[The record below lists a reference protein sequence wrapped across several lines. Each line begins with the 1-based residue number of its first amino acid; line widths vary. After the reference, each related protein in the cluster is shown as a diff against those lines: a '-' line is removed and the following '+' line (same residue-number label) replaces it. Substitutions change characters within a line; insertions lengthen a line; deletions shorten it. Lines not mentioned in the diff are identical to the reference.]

1 MGNSPSNL
9 TTRKNRLKINEEY
22 DQNLDRMERGE
33 PLSDDAERGEPLH
46 NDTESSSL
54 IYYDTNAAALPP
66 RPVFR
71 TQSSHK
77 NLSELSNYSISKE
90 KQLPIDNRPI
100 PPTQTPPSPGS
111 PAPLI
116 IKPPRNPDADDNN
129 YVNLIGYEAA
139 VFPSPDKLPPGTSH
153 LEYANELNRQLLD
166 PEIKKQLEFAHI
178 EKFKSMPPVT
188 RGLFGGKSRKGRTK
202 KSKTKKG
209 KTKKGRTKK
218 NKTKKSKTKKSKR
231 SRKN

>member
-9 TTRKNRLKINEEY
+9 TTRKIHEEN

-54 IYYDTNAAALPP
+54 IYYNTNAAALPP

-77 NLSELSNYSISKE
+77 KLSELSNYSIRKE

-116 IKPPRNPDADDNN
+116 IKPQRNPDADDNN

-153 LEYANELNRQLLD
+153 LEYANELNQQIHD
-166 PEIKKQLEFAHI
+166 PEIKKQLENAHI
-178 EKFKSMPPVT
+178 KSMPPVT

-202 KSKTKKG
+202 KGRTKKSKTKKG
-209 KTKKGRTKK
+209 
-218 NKTKKSKTKKSKR
+218 KTKKSKTKKSKR